1 MKNSPS
7 IASNTAAIVLT
18 LFVTAG
24 AWAAYPYYGG
34 ADSGSDN
41 SAQDAQP
48 SYQPPAQP
56 PVVYQPTPA
65 YPVYRPVYRE
75 PAWALP
81 NAAALGPWNW
91 NFDFG
96 GGPTTVTGS
105 NNLLSGGSNFE
116 FGGGYNF
123 SPRTGFVVEYM
134 NSWLGVTDA
143 ALQQNG
149 AVDGDAYVWGITLN
163 PIWRFRIAGPIGGYL
178 IGGGGYYERDQR
190 FDEPGVINVPANY
203 YHPAFQ
209 QNVISSVHQ
218 YDDTGGVNAGAGL
231 TWNFGW
237 GTKLFVEARFHYLFT
252 SGKGTELIP
261 VTFGLRW

>member
-1 MKNSPS
+1 MKLIRSFCS
-7 IASNTAAIVLT
+7 VLGGAVV
-18 LFVTAG
+18 LALLITAG
-24 AWAAYPYYGG
+24 ARAAYPYYGG
-34 ADSGSDN
+34 TDSGSDN

-48 SYQPPAQP
+48 TAQP
-56 PVVYQPTPA
+56 PVVYQRVPA
-65 YPVYRPVYRE
+65 YPVYRPAPMYRE

-96 GGPTTVTGS
+96 GGPTVVTGS
-105 NNLLSGGSNFE
+105 QDQLSGGGSNFE
-116 FGGGYNF
+116 FGGGFNF
-123 SPRTGFVVEYM
+123 SPRVGFVLEYM

-143 ALQQNG
+143 AIQQNG

-178 IGGGGYYERDQR
+178 IGGGGYYERDMR
-190 FDEPGVINVPANY
+190 FDEPVEVFVPTFPVGGFFATGT
-203 YHPAFQ
+203 Q
-209 QNVISSVHQ
+209 SVHQ
-218 YDDTGGVNAGAGL
+218 YDDAGGLNIGGGL
-231 TWNFGW
+231 TWNVGW

-252 SGKGTELIP
+252 SGNATEIIP